1 MGTDINNLYIFFNKI
16 ILTNCTYPLQL
27 EHRENERLT
36 EFGSLLK
43 WVRLGEL
50 GKVKEKRKPSR

>member
-1 MGTDINNLYIFFNKI
+1 MGTDINNLYNKCYYI
-16 ILTNCTYPLQL
+16 ILSENIRIQL
-27 EHRENERLT
+27 EHRESERLT

-50 GKVKEKRKPSR
+50 GTVEILEKPHF

>member
-1 MGTDINNLYIFFNKI
+1 MGTDINNLYNKCYYI
-16 ILTNCTYPLQL
+16 ILSENIRLQL
-27 EHRENERLT
+27 EHRESERLT

-50 GKVKEKRKPSR
+50 GTVEILEKPHF

>member
-1 MGTDINNLYIFFNKI
+1 MLK
-16 ILTNCTYPLQL
+16 NCTYPLQL
-27 EHRENERLT
+27 EHRENERLP

-50 GKVKEKRKPSR
+50 GKVKEKRKPSRFSRKLFVLTY